1 MILKGSRLLRPKM
14 LGHEISCLDIS
25 HFQKSYVAVGL
36 WGGQHIQVLRLPDLS
51 NVAQDASAEG
61 LVPRSVVLTELD
73 HVQYLMLTLGK
84 LYTCRW

>member
-1 MILKGSRLLRPKM
+1 MILKGNRLRRPKL

-25 HFQKSYVAVGL
+25 HFQQSYVAVGL
-36 WGGQHIQVLRLPDLS
+36 WGEQHIQVLRLPDLV
-51 NVAQDASAEG
+51 NVAQDTSTEG

-84 LYTCRW
+84 LW